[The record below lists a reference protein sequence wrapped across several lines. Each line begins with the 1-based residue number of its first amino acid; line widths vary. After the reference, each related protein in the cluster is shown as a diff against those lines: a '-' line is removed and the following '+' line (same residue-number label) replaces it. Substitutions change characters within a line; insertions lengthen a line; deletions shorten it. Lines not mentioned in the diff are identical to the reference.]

1 MSGRRPMKRKEDQS
15 NEIAKLRGEAEAIFR
30 ERTPTLPEDL
40 QDHTPEE
47 VKRMLHELRVHQ
59 LELEMQNEEL
69 RRAQVEL
76 DAARARYFDLYDLAP
91 AGYCTLSDTGLILE
105 ANLTAATLLGVNR
118 SALIKRRFAE
128 FIFKEDG
135 GALYLRRRQLSE
147 SGHPQSCELRMVK
160 KGGAVFWARLAM
172 SAAHDTDGQP
182 VCRVMICDITE
193 ERQSEGALRASEAKY
208 RAFFD
213 NSMDAMLLTSPDGSV
228 YAANPAACQMFG
240 RTEREIIEAGRSG
253 LVDPTDTALPGF
265 LSERAAAGKVRGEL
279 TMLRGD
285 GTSFPAEISS
295 ALFKD
300 SNNETR
306 TSMIFRDISERK
318 QAEAALRASEER
330 VRSIFRA
337 APIGIGC
344 LADRVF
350 LSVNQRFC
358 QMLGYAAEELVGQN
372 ARMIYPTDNEFQYV
386 GQEKYRQIK
395 ERGIGSVETRFV
407 RKDGQVLDVLL
418 SSAPIDV
425 DDLSKG
431 VTFTAEDIT
440 ERKQAEAALAT
451 YQKQLQM
458 LALKLERRED
468 EERRRIAAY
477 LHDQVGQSLAAVR
490 VKFATWKGMKAAP
503 SRETLLSEIEQLID
517 STIDE
522 TRMLTFDLSPPILY
536 ELGLGPALERLGE
549 TCCEKEGIAF
559 IFHDDGRNGRL
570 SEVLASALYR
580 IARELLLNVVKHAKA
595 ERASL
600 SLSVD
605 AREIRLAVED
615 NGMGIEREQC
625 ARALG
630 GLGGTYG
637 LFSIRERVQ
646 HLGGRIE
653 LVSNPG
659 EGTRATVVVPFMS
672 SMESPTP

>member
-407 RKDGQVLDVLL
+407 RKDGQVL
-418 SSAPIDV
+418 
-425 DDLSKG
+425 
-431 VTFTAEDIT
+431 
-440 ERKQAEAALAT
+440 
-451 YQKQLQM
+451 
-458 LALKLERRED
+458 
-468 EERRRIAAY
+468 
-477 LHDQVGQSLAAVR
+477 
-490 VKFATWKGMKAAP
+490 
-503 SRETLLSEIEQLID
+503 
-517 STIDE
+517 
-522 TRMLTFDLSPPILY
+522 
-536 ELGLGPALERLGE
+536 
-549 TCCEKEGIAF
+549 
-559 IFHDDGRNGRL
+559 
-570 SEVLASALYR
+570 
-580 IARELLLNVVKHAKA
+580 
-595 ERASL
+595 
-600 SLSVD
+600 
-605 AREIRLAVED
+605 
-615 NGMGIEREQC
+615 
-625 ARALG
+625 
-630 GLGGTYG
+630 
-637 LFSIRERVQ
+637 
-646 HLGGRIE
+646 
-653 LVSNPG
+653 
-659 EGTRATVVVPFMS
+659 
-672 SMESPTP
+672 